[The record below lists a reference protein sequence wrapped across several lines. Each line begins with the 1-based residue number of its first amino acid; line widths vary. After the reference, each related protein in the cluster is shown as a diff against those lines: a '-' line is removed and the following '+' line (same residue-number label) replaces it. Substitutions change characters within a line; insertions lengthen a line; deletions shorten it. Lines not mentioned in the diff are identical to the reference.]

1 MAPQQQ
7 QQQKP
12 KSANS
17 GATSR
22 RRPAA
27 GALSG
32 AATRVGV
39 GAAHV
44 SWGGSGSGNISSA
57 GLGGAFGAALAPCGD
72 YNGAARLAA
81 PHTIGSLGPASVRV
95 TPSSSAHVP
104 ANTPH
109 LQQQQRGLFSNPA
122 NACESDCLP
131 IIVGTAGGDCN
142 PAVVS
147 SSPSSSP
154 SVSPRRRRPRGG
166 DDYGGRLIVDCHPSY
181 SLQEPGQGKR
191 DGRAS
196 GGFAIS
202 FGVEEEGA
210 APVSTAVPPVFF
222 HTPSSRLVVA
232 PAPSTSAADAPH
244 ELRALDPPLPQQP
257 LEAGKKG
264 APRPSASPDDER
276 NLNATAPSSPPI
288 PIAERPLLFAGLSLA
303 AFVLCA
309 AGASLPQFSTH
320 TNAKSTAYY
329 SNEVVTTSLDFY
341 LFGLRIRGAEVDALA
356 AASAAALD
364 SAATFPDDAEAKG
377 TAKGSNAEGSQLHG
391 GGKSRGDEGIAG
403 HQKHSPPDTV
413 RHLDVLFPPTT
424 DDASSADRDSRDVFS
439 SSHSS
444 HFSVS
449 DALLRDPA
457 AAAHSV
463 CPSSSTATSSSPAA
477 LLVAMATRILGTDW
491 RTYDGSR
498 AAFAPRCPSLLWR
511 L

>member
-1 MAPQQQ
+1 MRETNGLFCVGDECQTNPKSEAEYLAHQQP

-22 RRPAA
+22 RRPAT

-39 GAAHV
+39 GAAHA
-44 SWGGSGSGNISSA
+44 SWGGSGRGSGSITSA
-57 GLGGAFGAALAPCGD
+57 FGGGFGAALAPCGD

-81 PHTIGSLGPASVRV
+81 PHTNGSLGPASVRV
-95 TPSSSAHVP
+95 TPSSSAQVP

-109 LQQQQRGLFSNPA
+109 PQQQQRSLCSNSA

-131 IIVGTAGGDCN
+131 IIVGTAGSDCD
-142 PAVVS
+142 PAVFS

-166 DDYGGRLIVDCHPSY
+166 DDYGGRLVVDCSPPES
-181 SLQEPGQGKR
+181 GQGER

-202 FGVEEEGA
+202 FGVDEEGA
-210 APVSTAVPPVFF
+210 APIPIAMPPVFC

-232 PAPSTSAADAPH
+232 PAP
-244 ELRALDPPLPQQP
+244 
-257 LEAGKKG
+257 G
-264 APRPSASPDDER
+264 
-276 NLNATAPSSPPI
+276 
-288 PIAERPLLFAGLSLA
+288 
-303 AFVLCA
+303 
-309 AGASLPQFSTH
+309 FSTH

-364 SAATFPDDAEAKG
+364 SAATFPNDAEAKG

-413 RHLDVLFPPTT
+413 RYLDVLFPPT

-444 HFSVS
+444 HFSES